1 MYYFT
6 PHSSMFGTNYVPPHL
21 ERFVTSTHDFRC
33 RYSEREVISVP
44 HKKKKLYNRQF
55 SKVFN
60 YLSDAAERDFPTL
73 KLHVCQRIES
83 L

>member
-44 HKKKKLYNRQF
+44 HKNCIIDSFQR
-55 SKVFN
+55 
-60 YLSDAAERDFPTL
+60 YLTIYLMLRREIYQ
-73 KLHVCQRIES
+73 H
-83 L
+83 